1 MQQYFEYIHTELKDI
16 YPETEIGSIRNLL
29 LSEITGFTRAQLLA
43 NKNTKISDNQEFLL
57 KKYVAQLKK
66 HTPIQYVI
74 GQTEFYGLL
83 FKVNSSVLIPRP
95 ETEELIEWIQQSLA
109 NLGSYQMLDIGT
121 GSGCIAITLKSIFKK
136 SNVSAFD
143 ISDEALKTAT
153 INAKLNNCEISYH
166 KRDILTFQN
175 SDIQYDVIVSNP
187 PYIPEYEK
195 SEILPNVLNHEPH
208 LALFVPN
215 NNPLVFYNAIA
226 VFALKNL
233 KTKGLLFFEI
243 HKDFGI
249 QIVELLQKMGFEN
262 VILRQDISGNNRMIK
277 AQKNEQLN
285 L

>member
-1 MQQYFEYIHTELKDI
+1 MQQSFEFIHTELKDI

-109 NLGSYQMLDIGT
+109 NLDSYQMLDIGT

-153 INAKLNNCEISYH
+153 INAKLNNCEISFH
-166 KRDILTFQN
+166 KRDILTLQN
-175 SDIQYDVIVSNP
+175 SDLQYDVIVSNP
-187 PYIPEYEK
+187 PYIPEHEK

-208 LALFVPN
+208 IALFVPN

-249 QIVELLQKMGFEN
+249 QIVELLQKLGFEN

-277 AQKNEQLN
+277 AQKNA
-285 L
+285 